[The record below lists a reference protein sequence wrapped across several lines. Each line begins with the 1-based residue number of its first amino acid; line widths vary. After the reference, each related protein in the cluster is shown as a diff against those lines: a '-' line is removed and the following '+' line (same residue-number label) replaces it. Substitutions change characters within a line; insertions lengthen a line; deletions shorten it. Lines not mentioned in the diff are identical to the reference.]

1 VSRILLLILFTVLPV
16 FAFAITAD
24 ELRALAGQADKTQ
37 REKAGRFKHGD
48 LRGLVRDR
56 QIVLADQAKLV
67 EQRSEKPI
75 SDNTGSMK
83 INRKVEVDN
92 PTNQTKKAV
101 NKTKTPLS
109 VAVIDEYIPPAR
121 KIIGRKITSDVVM
134 LDTKQFGIKLGTW
147 IDGQL
152 SRKINNLERSD
163 VVITTKQTLN
173 GKRKILPSGTQ
184 LFAEKMY
191 NPGTQRLE
199 MRINKGVTP
208 DGEEFSL
215 LAKVYD
221 LGKQAG
227 LSGLIKEKKVA
238 VPSFK
243 KGLLAGGSRLVS
255 DISPNNALGT
265 VASITTDSVIGH
277 ETQNVSNALM
287 SEYII
292 YVNQQSVLIRVDR
305 SF

>member
-1 VSRILLLILFTVLPV
+1 MSRSILFVLFTLFPV
-16 FAFAITAD
+16 LGLAITAD
-24 ELRALAGQADKTQ
+24 ELRSLAGQADKTQ

-56 QIVLADQAKLV
+56 QIKLNQKVKLSESSKEKPVLAKKTETMV
-67 EQRSEKPI
+67 ETKPSI
-75 SDNTGSMK
+75 IVKTDHVK
-83 INRKVEVDN
+83 IASSQIQKKSSV
-92 PTNQTKKAV
+92 PT
-101 NKTKTPLS
+101 
-109 VAVIDEYIPPAR
+109 IDEYIPPAR
-121 KIIGRKITSDVVM
+121 EFVESKVTTDVVVFN
-134 LDTKQFGIKLGTW
+134 TKQYGIKLGTW

-152 SRKINNLERSD
+152 SRNINNLERGD
-163 VVITTKQTLN
+163 VVITTMQPMK
-173 GKRKILPSGTQ
+173 GKRKLLPTGTQ

-208 DGEEFSL
+208 DGDEFIL
-215 LAKVYD
+215 LANVYD

-227 LSGLIKEKKVA
+227 LSGLVKEKKVA
-238 VPSFK
+238 VPSFQ
-243 KGLLAGGSRLVS
+243 KGLLAGGSRLVT

-265 VASITTDSVIGH
+265 VASITADSVIGH
-277 ETQNVSNALM
+277 ESQNVSKALM

-292 YVNQQSVLIRVDR
+292 YVNQQTVLIRVDQ